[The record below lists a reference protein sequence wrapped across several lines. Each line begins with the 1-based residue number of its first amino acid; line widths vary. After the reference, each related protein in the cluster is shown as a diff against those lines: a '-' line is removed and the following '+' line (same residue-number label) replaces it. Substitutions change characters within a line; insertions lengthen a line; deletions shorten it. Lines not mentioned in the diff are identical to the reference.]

1 MQTSLLK
8 EVGETLHKS
17 SRFNSKKSLVVFT
30 LLIAGTVIGLNYSQS
45 IAETPRV
52 YHKDIEIIPDP
63 NNPNLFTFIG
73 NACVDSKGEILDPKV
88 MLYSDM
94 EQKPLHLTNVFF
106 SDECFGAVEKIR
118 ANDPDSIEAKLVAYG
133 DYSVIQNM
141 EIKIDDLK
149 TLQNKQQDELKE
161 VSSSNFKAN
170 VNHQEYIDAKRE
182 KSDALWIT
190 QKQLQ
195 QETAKYYEIMRYLHP
210 TVEP

>member
-1 MQTSLLK
+1 LK
-8 EVGETLHKS
+8 EVGENLHKS
-17 SRFNSKKSLVVFT
+17 SRFTFKKSLVVFT

-45 IAETPRV
+45 IAETPHV

-63 NNPNLFTFIG
+63 NDPTLFTFIG

-94 EQKPLHLTNVFF
+94 EQKPLHLTHVFY

-118 ANDPDSIEAKLVAYG
+118 ANDPDSIEAKLEAYG
-133 DYSVIQNM
+133 DYSIIKEI
-141 EIKIDDLK
+141 EIKIEDLK
-149 TLQNKQQDELKE
+149 ILQDQQQEELKE
-161 VSSSNFKAN
+161 VSTSTFQAN
-170 VNHQEYIDAKRE
+170 VNHQEYIDAMRE

-195 QETAKYYEIMRYLHP
+195 QETAKYYEILRYLHP
-210 TVEP
+210 SVEP